1 MKLCMCGGRF
11 VRKGENQTGQ
21 GGQRFQCCECQ
32 SFITVGP
39 DGQVIGPGKYQ
50 VVPWVSL
57 GNPKRPEVRDW
68 RHV

>member
-1 MKLCMCGGRF
+1 MKLCICGGRF
-11 VRKGENQTGQ
+11 LRQGENQTDK
-21 GGQRFQCCECQ
+21 GGDRYRCCECGA
-32 SFITVGP
+32 FITVRS
-39 DGQVIGPGKYQ
+39 GQVIGDGKYQ

>member
-11 VRKGENQTGQ
+11 VRHGENQTGD
-21 GGQRFQCCECQ
+21 GGDRFHCRECGA
-32 SFITVGP
+32 FVTVR
-39 DGQVIGPGKYQ
+39 DGQVIGDGRYQ

>member
-1 MKLCMCGGRF
+1 MKLCMCGGLF
-11 VRKGENQTGQ
+11 VRKGENQTER
-21 GGQRFQCCECQ
+21 GGIRYQCRECGEL
-32 SFITVGP
+32 ITVR
-39 DGQVIGPGKYQ
+39 DGQVIGDGRYQ